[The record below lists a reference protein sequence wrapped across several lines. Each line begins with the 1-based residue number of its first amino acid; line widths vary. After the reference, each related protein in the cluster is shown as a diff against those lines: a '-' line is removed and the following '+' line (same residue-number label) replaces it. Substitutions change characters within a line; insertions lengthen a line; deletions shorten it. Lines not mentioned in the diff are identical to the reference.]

1 MRLRVF
7 GLFLVAVACAWLAAA
22 VAKAGTERPVVVA
35 AKPVAVVHER
45 SAVLCP
51 LPKRFRA
58 AFERAKRDTGLP
70 LALLT
75 AVAQVESNLRHK
87 ARSHAG
93 ARGLLQVMP
102 VTAREL
108 ALDPDHPPSNIL
120 AGARYLRLMLERF
133 HSTDLA
139 LAAYNAGPTAVTK
152 AGGAPS
158 AEVLTYV
165 ANVTRL
171 WRRLQGCR

>member
-1 MRLRVF
+1 MRLRLF

-22 VAKAGTERPVVVA
+22 VATAGTEKAVVAKPVVVVE
-35 AKPVAVVHER
+35 KR
-45 SAVLCP
+45 SAPLCP
-51 LPKRFRA
+51 LPKRFRP
-58 AFERAKRDTGLP
+58 AFERARRDTGLP

-75 AVAQVESNLRHK
+75 AVARVESNLRHK

-93 ARGLLQVMP
+93 ARGLLQVLP
-102 VTAREL
+102 GTAREL
-108 ALDPDHPPSNIL
+108 ALDPDHPPSNVL

-139 LAAYNAGPTAVTK
+139 LAAYNAGPTAVAR

-158 AEVLTYV
+158 AAVLTYV
-165 ANVTRL
+165 ANVTQL